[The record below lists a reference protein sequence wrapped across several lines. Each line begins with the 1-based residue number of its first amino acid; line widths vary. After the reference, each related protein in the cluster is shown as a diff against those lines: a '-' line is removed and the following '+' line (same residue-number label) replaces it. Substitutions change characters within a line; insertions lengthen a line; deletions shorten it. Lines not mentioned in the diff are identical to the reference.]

1 MLTQSIKVSYFDRV
15 KIIKFYNSIKSI
27 DVFNK
32 VILK

>member
-1 MLTQSIKVSYFDRV
+1 MLTQLIEVSYFNRV
-15 KIIKFYNSIKSI
+15 KIIKFYNSIKII

>member
-1 MLTQSIKVSYFDRV
+1 MLTQLIKVSYFDRV